1 MPQRGGGGGFGERER
16 GNPETEMETETE
28 TRHVTTQRNEARASS
43 GPAHVHVP
51 APVSALANSLHGCS
65 SAKCHLCP
73 NGGSAQ
79 RDDSNAFARAC
90 GSYLQAIPETE
101 AGRADAQCPHWLPA
115 SLSLGNKMNYMLL
128 VLQAAASLADDC
140 SGHLR
145 PSGACR

>member
-43 GPAHVHVP
+43 GPAHVPVP
-51 APVSALANSLHGCS
+51 VPALANSLHGCS

-128 VLQAAASLADDC
+128 QAAASLADDC